1 MKEET
6 SKSVYWAMSINFT
19 LYFLNLKNNNKK
31 NWKQKRII
39 FNINYTLQKYFYS
52 VFLATFPV
60 HDIPCFVHLFFLF
73 F

>member
-31 NWKQKRII
+31 KLK
-39 FNINYTLQKYFYS
+39 TETDYF
-52 VFLATFPV
+52 
-60 HDIPCFVHLFFLF
+60 
-73 F
+73 